1 MRATGLSVLKVLN
14 PSLGGTSFDV
24 TRSINPRWV
33 ELCGYISEVMD
44 LRLCGVDLACGDITD
59 PEAEYSVIE
68 VNATPGLD
76 HYASS
81 GVEQSRIVD
90 QLYTKVLNTL

>member
-1 MRATGLSVLKVLN
+1 MSKENIEFETLVY
-14 PSLGGTSFDV
+14 
-24 TRSINPRWV
+24 TRY
-33 ELCGYISEVMD
+33 L
-44 LRLCGVDLACGDITD
+44 
-59 PEAEYSVIE
+59 YSVIE